1 MQTGFEEHPDLL
13 EARGALRSVGS
24 LRFVGFVG
32 SVGSIGSVRGNDG
45 ADELAFE
52 RGAEPHAAADELLL
66 VGEEGELVCWE
77 VGLAPILDG
86 GEQKRREFAADAHA
100 LHAGEVAA
108 RDVRVQ
114 SGEESL
120 VLGGGELLDGSVER
134 F

>member
-13 EARGALRSVGS
+13 GARGALRPVGS

-32 SVGSIGSVRGNDG
+32 SVGSVRGNDG

-100 LHAGEVAA
+100 LHAREVAA

-120 VLGGGELLDGSVER
+120 VLGGSELLDGSVER